1 MTSKK
6 TLRTKKSKDPE
17 TPPELKKRV
26 LFTPHRIALITM
38 WLLTTVS
45 LVVMLFIGVRY
56 TDQFR
61 TERYILH
68 VAYVL
73 ALFWYLIRTGSSVKQ
88 LPDLSPLILP
98 KLRIGKLIP
107 VIVIALLLVAEFS
120 GQGIVLLLLMLATI
134 WIMVVWRRE
143 IELSP
148 ILIGLVITAIA
159 FLGGLPF
166 WQNQFVRQTV
176 FIGLLVFIMP
186 MFVAGDLLHKRTGL
200 GGSQLY
206 LRQYGKAMWSFLL
219 GCLLF
224 VPFGLLN
231 AATGSPGSGITWV
244 THWWLPFSLPWFSGI
259 AEEARYRLLLVTLC
273 YFMLRP
279 AFNKV
284 PAIAIVFSVLF
295 SGIVF
300 GLGHGGNL
308 MDRFLTTGLLYG
320 LPMAVTYARR
330 DWEHAVGAHYMIN
343 FIPWIMVFLTT

>member
-1 MTSKK
+1 
-6 TLRTKKSKDPE
+6 
-17 TPPELKKRV
+17 
-26 LFTPHRIALITM
+26 
-38 WLLTTVS
+38 
-45 LVVMLFIGVRY
+45 
-56 TDQFR
+56 
-61 TERYILH
+61 
-68 VAYVL
+68 
-73 ALFWYLIRTGSSVKQ
+73 
-88 LPDLSPLILP
+88 
-98 KLRIGKLIP
+98 
-107 VIVIALLLVAEFS
+107 
-120 GQGIVLLLLMLATI
+120 MLATI

-143 IELSP
+143 IELSS

-166 WQNQFVRQTV
+166 WQKQFVGQTV
-176 FIGLLVFIMP
+176 FIELLVFIMP

-259 AEEARYRLLLVTLC
+259 AEETWYRLLLVTLC

-295 SGIVF
+295 SGIIF
-300 GLGHGGNL
+300 GLWHGGNL

-343 FIPWIMVFLTT
+343 FIPWIMVFLEN

>member
-6 TLRTKKSKDPE
+6 TLMTQKSKDPE
-17 TPPELKKRV
+17 ASPELKKRV

-38 WLLTTVS
+38 WLFITVS
-45 LVVMLFIGVRY
+45 LIVMLFSGVRN

-61 TERYILH
+61 TERYILQ

-88 LPDLSPLILP
+88 LPDLSPIILP

-107 VIVIALLLVAEFS
+107 VIVIGLLLVAEFFA
-120 GQGIVLLLLMLATI
+120 QGIVFLLLMLASI
-134 WIMVVWRRE
+134 WILVVWRHE
-143 IELSP
+143 IELAP
-148 ILIGLVITAIA
+148 IFIGLVITAVA
-159 FLGGLPF
+159 LLGGLPF
-166 WQNQFVRQTV
+166 WLNQFVGQKI
-176 FIGLLVFIMP
+176 FIRLLVFIMP
-186 MFVAGDLLHKRTGL
+186 MFVAGNLLHKRTGL

-206 LRQYGKAMWSFLL
+206 FKQYGKAMWSFLM

-259 AEEARYRLLLVTLC
+259 AEETWYRLLLVTLC
-273 YFMLRP
+273 YFILRS
-279 AFNKV
+279 AFNKI

-295 SGIVF
+295 SGIIF
-300 GLGHGGNL
+300 GLWHGGNL

-320 LPMAVTYARR
+320 LPMAVTYAKR
-330 DWEHAVGAHYMIN
+330 DWEHAVGAHYTIN
-343 FIPWIMVFLTT
+343 FVPWIMVFLAT

>member
-1 MTSKK
+1 
-6 TLRTKKSKDPE
+6 
-17 TPPELKKRV
+17 
-26 LFTPHRIALITM
+26 M
-38 WLLTTVS
+38 WLLTTIS
-45 LVVMLFIGVRY
+45 LVVMLFNGVRN

-61 TERYILH
+61 AERYTLH

-73 ALFWYLIRTGSSVKQ
+73 ALFWYLIRTGPSVKQ
-88 LPDLSPLILP
+88 LPDLSPLLLP

-107 VIVIALLLVAEFS
+107 VIVIALLLVIEFS
-120 GQGIVLLLLMLATI
+120 GQGIVLLLLMPATI
-134 WIMVVWRRE
+134 WILIVWRRE
-143 IELSP
+143 IGLSP
-148 ILIGLVITAIA
+148 ILIGLAVATIA

-166 WQNQFVRQTV
+166 WQNQLIGQTEFIV
-176 FIGLLVFIMP
+176 FLVFLMP
-186 MFVAGDLLHKRTGL
+186 MFVAGGLLHKRTGL

-206 LRQYGKAMWSFLL
+206 LGQYSKAMWSFLL
-219 GCLLF
+219 SCLLF

-231 AATGSPGSGITWV
+231 AATGSPGSGFTWV
-244 THWWLPFSLPWFSGI
+244 THWWMPFSLPWFSGI
-259 AEEARYRLLLVTLC
+259 AEEAWYRLLLVTLC

-284 PAIAIVFSVLF
+284 PTVAIVLSVLF

-320 LPMAVTYARR
+320 LPMAVIYARR

-343 FIPWIMVFLTT
+343 FIPTIMVFLAT

>member
-1 MTSKK
+1 MTE
-6 TLRTKKSKDPE
+6 KSKAPE
-17 TPPELKKRV
+17 TPPELNKRV
-26 LFTPHRIALITM
+26 LFAPHRIALITM

-45 LVVMLFIGVRY
+45 LVIMLSRGVRN

-61 TERYILH
+61 VERYILQ
-68 VAYVL
+68 VAYVA
-73 ALFWYLIRTGSSVKQ
+73 ALFWYLIRTGPSVKQ
-88 LPDLSPLILP
+88 LPDLSPLLLP

-134 WIMVVWRRE
+134 WILIVWRRE
-143 IELSP
+143 IGLPP
-148 ILIGLVITAIA
+148 ILLGLAVATIA
-159 FLGGLPF
+159 FLGGLPAY
-166 WQNQFVRQTV
+166 QNQFIGKVV
-176 FIGLLVFIMP
+176 FVGLLVFVMP
-186 MFVAGDLLHKRTGL
+186 MFVAGRLLFKHTGL

-206 LRQYGKAMWSFLL
+206 VGQYSKALKSFLL

-231 AATGSPGSGITWV
+231 AATGSSGTGISWV
-244 THWWLPFSLPWFSGI
+244 TRWWMPFSLPWFSGI
-259 AEEARYRLLLVTLC
+259 AEEVWYRLLLVTLC

-279 AFNKV
+279 AFNKF
-284 PAIAIVFSVLF
+284 PAVAVVLSVLF

-320 LPMAVTYARR
+320 LPMAVIYARC
-330 DWEHAVGAHYMIN
+330 DWEHTVGAHYMIN
-343 FIPWIMVFLTT
+343 MIPWIMVFLET